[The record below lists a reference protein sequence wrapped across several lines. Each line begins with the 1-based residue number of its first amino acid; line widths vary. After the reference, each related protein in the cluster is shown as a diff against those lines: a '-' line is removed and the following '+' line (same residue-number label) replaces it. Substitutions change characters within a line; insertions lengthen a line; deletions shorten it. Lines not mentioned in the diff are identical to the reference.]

1 MILYSGK
8 TFGDTGDYQAWGDYQ
23 ACSSLK
29 DKNYLILFAG
39 EKSIGICFFSPCNA
53 TIMNALKP

>member
-8 TFGDTGDYQAWGDYQ
+8 TLGDTGDYQ

-29 DKNYLILFAG
+29 DKNYLLVFAG
-39 EKSIGICFFSPCNA
+39 AKSIGICFFSPCNA

>member
-8 TFGDTGDYQAWGDYQ
+8 TFSDMGDYQ

-29 DKNYLILFAG
+29 HKNYILVFAG
-39 EKSIGICFFSPCNA
+39 DKSIGICFFSPCNA
-53 TIMNALKP
+53 IIMNALKP